1 MKHEAE
7 VVEVWCDPEPG
18 AEGNDKQGDEV
29 DDGGDEGKD
38 QVGEE

>member
-7 VVEVWCDPEPG
+7 VVEVRCNPEPG
-18 AEGNDKQGDEV
+18 AEGNGDEGDDV
-29 DDGGDEGKD
+29 DSGGDEGKD